1 MTRRLPFRR
10 THPSA
15 LANRGRQERLVS
27 PPQQYVA
34 HAKCCRWM
42 KDILGRVAFVTGA
55 AQGVG
60 LGLARE
66 LARSGAHVVLAD
78 VQEEPVKRAAAEV
91 AAFGVRSL
99 AVTVDVSDRNSLMAA
114 AERVRSEFGKLH
126 ILCNNAGVITPPK
139 PISETTESEWAWT
152 LGVNLYGVING
163 VAAFLPL
170 IREHGEGGHVV
181 NTASIGGMQVR
192 RGRDTGPYS
201 VSKYGVVAFS
211 ESLSQELEGTNIG
224 VSVLCPSAVNTAI
237 FKSAGRRPDRFGGPL
252 AGRDETHDGELRAT
266 GMSPDDVGKRV
277 VAAIRADELFVFTH
291 EHSRAWLAERFGRIL
306 AAFDSI
312 ENP

>member
-1 MTRRLPFRR
+1 M
-10 THPSA
+10 
-15 LANRGRQERLVS
+15 N
-27 PPQQYVA
+27 
-34 HAKCCRWM
+34 
-42 KDILGRVAFVTGA
+42 DIAGRVAFVTGA

-66 LARSGAHVVLAD
+66 LARAGAHVVLAD
-78 VQEEPVKRAAAEV
+78 VQEELVGRAAAEV

-99 AVTVDVSDRNSLMAA
+99 AITVDVTDRHALMAA
-114 AERVRSEFGKLH
+114 AELVRSKFGKLH
-126 ILCNNAGVITPPK
+126 ILCNNAGIITPPK
-139 PISETTESEWAWT
+139 PISEVTESEWAWI

-192 RGRDTGPYS
+192 KGRNTGPYS
-201 VSKYGVVAFS
+201 VSKYGVVAYS
-211 ESLSQELEGTNIG
+211 EALSHELEGTNIG

-237 FKSAGRRPDRFGGPL
+237 FKSAARRPECFGGPL
-252 AGRDETHDGELRAT
+252 PVAGNEVNDRELREG
-266 GMSPDDVGKRV
+266 GMLPDDVGKRV
-277 VAAIRADELFVFTH
+277 LAAIRAGELFIFTH
-291 EHSRAWLAERFGRIL
+291 EHSRSWLAERFGRIL

-312 ENP
+312 ETP

>member
-1 MTRRLPFRR
+1 
-10 THPSA
+10 
-15 LANRGRQERLVS
+15 
-27 PPQQYVA
+27 
-34 HAKCCRWM
+34 M
-42 KDILGRVAFVTGA
+42 KDIAGRIAFVTGA

-60 LGLARE
+60 LGLARQ
-66 LARSGAHVVLAD
+66 LARAGAHVVLAD
-78 VQEEPVKRAAAEV
+78 VQQEPLTRAAAEV
-91 AAFGVRSL
+91 AALGVRSL
-99 AVTVDVSDRNSLMAA
+99 AVAVDVTDRNSLMAA

-170 IREHGEGGHVV
+170 IREHAEGGHIV
-181 NTASIGGMQVR
+181 NTASIGGMQVG
-192 RGRDTGPYS
+192 RGRNTGPYS

-237 FKSAGRRPDRFGGPL
+237 FKSGARRPDRFGGPL
-252 AGRDETHDGELRAT
+252 AVEEDEAYDRELREA

-277 VAAIRADELFVFTH
+277 VAAIRADELFIFTH